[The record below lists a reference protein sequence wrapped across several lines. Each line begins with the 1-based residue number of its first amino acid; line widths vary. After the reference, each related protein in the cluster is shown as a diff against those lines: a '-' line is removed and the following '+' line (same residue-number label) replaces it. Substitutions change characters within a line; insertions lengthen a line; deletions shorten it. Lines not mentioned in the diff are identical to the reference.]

1 MRRSRSATA
10 ALSLP
15 SDAEVAPSLAVSE
28 NGYEVAQ
35 AIRSLSGQRSRVPIL
50 AMTANPMQEEIDRCR
65 EAGMNG
71 HVPKP
76 FKPEELIK
84 RIQEAVSA

>member
-1 MRRSRSATA
+1 MATA
-10 ALSLP
+10 NPYDVILLDVQMP
-15 SDAEVAPSLAVSE
+15 EL